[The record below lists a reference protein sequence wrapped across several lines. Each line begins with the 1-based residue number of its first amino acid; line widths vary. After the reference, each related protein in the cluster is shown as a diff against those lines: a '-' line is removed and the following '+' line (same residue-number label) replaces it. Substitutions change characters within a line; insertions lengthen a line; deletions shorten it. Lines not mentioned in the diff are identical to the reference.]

1 MSIAG
6 LCCCNT
12 QLCGADVLDFELVI
26 LGPFEELEP
35 YEIEKNLWVERFSI
49 NDVYFNVIAN
59 EPYALPKECRYVGVE
74 YDNDCCGGESGT
86 ENCCPTDPNELAIC
100 CDFGCDPLVGD
111 CFYNYCAC
119 TQCGGTMQHNWTEC
133 GGIQGNWLVPY
144 IIRDYLNVDGEA
156 TGVPCCDCAGSFCSV
171 NDVENSDCYAD
182 QNILIPCPN
191 VDEGTAIHYFGNP
204 TYNTGSGMGRMSRIP
219 CDNTTISATE
229 GVAIGMWEFQN
240 LPKVI
245 ISNLLW
251 GHGNVLFK
259 DEVSDTTCDT
269 LIIKFTS
276 EFVPCTTGDPPS
288 RQASATYGKK
298 YAPIS
303 NKYTAGSFIV
313 GRYYKISLIGSTNFT
328 SIGAASNTVGLVFQ
342 ATGVGTGSGTAY
354 LARTAAELALYYTG
368 IYSLR
373 CVETDSNSQF
383 QIGVIDCSEKD
394 YGDRT
399 WSGIEEATYQASTLG
414 DCVCQPNYGGCAGN
428 GIEGTCGEALTADY
442 PSCINAMTDVM
453 SQISNLP
460 DPPRQLVLYFT

>member
-26 LGPFEELEP
+26 LGKFDILEP
-35 YEIEKNLWVERFSI
+35 WEIEKNLWIERFSI

-59 EPYALPKECRYVGVE
+59 EPYALPTACQNVGVE
-74 YDNDCCGGESGT
+74 QDNDCCGGESGT
-86 ENCCPTDPNELAIC
+86 EICCPISIVSLVCPTCFESNC
-100 CDFGCDPLVGD
+100 GCPSCENTGK
-111 CFYNYCAC
+111 
-119 TQCGGTMQHNWTEC
+119 TTCGGV
-133 GGIQGNWLVPY
+133 QGNWLIPSV
-144 IIRDYLNVDGEA
+144 IREYLNVDGEA
-156 TGVPCCDCAGSFCSV
+156 TGVACCDCANGCSV
-171 NDVENSDCYAD
+171 NAVTNSACYAD
-182 QNILIPCPN
+182 QQIIVPCPN
-191 VDEGTAIHYFGNP
+191 VDEGTAIHFFGNP
-204 TYNTGSGMGRMSRIP
+204 TYDTSAMGRMSRIP
-219 CDNTTISATE
+219 CDNTTRSAIQ
-229 GVAIGMWEFQN
+229 GVAIGKWEFQN
-240 LPKVI
+240 LPKVA

-276 EFVPCTTGDPPS
+276 EFISCFNSSP
-288 RQASATYGKK
+288 RYASATYGKK

-303 NKYTAGSFIV
+303 NKYTAGLFVV
-313 GRYYKISLIGSTNFT
+313 GRYYKISSLGSTNFT
-328 SIGAASNTVGLVFQ
+328 LIGAASNTVGLVFQ

-373 CVETDSNSQF
+373 CVETESNSQVE
-383 QIGVIDCSEKD
+383 IGVIDCSEKD
-394 YGDRT
+394 DGDRT

-414 DCVCQPNYGGCAGN
+414 DCSCHGNFPYCYGSPTY
-428 GIEGTCGEALTADY
+428 GTCGTELTADY
-442 PSCINAMTDVM
+442 PTCVNAMTDVM

-460 DPPRQLVLYFT
+460 DPPPQLVLYFT